1 MQAKIQTTQSEALP
15 PELEYSLEDIA
26 KIYCGEVTERQHLES
41 AHSLRIENDENNR
54 TRIYCRELVQNK
66 L

>member
-1 MQAKIQTTQSEALP
+1 MQTKVQTTHSETLP

-26 KIYCGEVTERQHLES
+26 KIYCGEVTERQHS
-41 AHSLRIENDENNR
+41 QVVHSLRIENGENNR
-54 TRIYCRELVQNK
+54 TRVYCRELVQNK